1 MGMDEGQF
9 SRGQVGKVNGI
20 GKSVGDAK
28 RKAVLGMRGSMQA
41 KGLGARRAD
50 PVARKIERAVAGLE
64 SDRTIKPGRYG
75 YRVCR
80 GGGKGA
86 WGFVAR
92 REENP

>member
-28 RKAVLGMRGSMQA
+28 RKAVFGTRGSKQA
-41 KGLGARRAD
+41 KGLGARRAN
-50 PVARKIERAVAGLE
+50 PVAWKIERAVAGLE

-75 YRVCR
+75 YSVCR
-80 GGGKGA
+80 AGGTGVS
-86 WGFVAR
+86 WFVAR